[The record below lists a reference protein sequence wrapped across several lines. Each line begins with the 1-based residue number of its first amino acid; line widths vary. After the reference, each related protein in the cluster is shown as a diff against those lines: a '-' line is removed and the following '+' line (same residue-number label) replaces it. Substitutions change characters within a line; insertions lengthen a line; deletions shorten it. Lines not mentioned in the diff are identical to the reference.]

1 MADALRK
8 LMSDFYRA
16 RKRTL
21 RKVGNRAAYIAIA
34 LSRAPK
40 RVKKAPPSKVPE
52 SLNSP
57 NYRAYTLK
65 LYYPNPNGGGEIDSG
80 MTVGEYLKKIKGG
93 YVARGAGK
101 YQAHQL
107 RFHESR
113 NYRDPNFQMTPGSS
127 YAIGLGSTRVT
138 ERMAKTHSKGTG
150 RFSDTERKKL
160 QRLRERQKDLQ
171 RQLWDADRSRSAK
184 AYGRLVRE
192 NNRIRERLS
201 RAGHQSPDKTAK
213 ARERMQANQR
223 KYVERIRKMKAKREA
238 RVEKWKA
245 KNLQYRIVATTKRQ
259 TLDPQ
264 PGGLLR
270 KGSTP
275 GQPPKTW
282 AGGGRTNYY
291 IGQREGATDEM
302 TGKKKWVNNYLVEQ
316 VSDTEYRVTL
326 KPLLGSSDSTLAEL
340 EYGGSHHG
348 RPIIDGYTLTSRTI
362 GSHRRVSFEKHKGD
376 SKSIN
381 VAKRPWFSPTL
392 EKVRQRFKQPNLKF
406 IW

>member
-1 MADALRK
+1 
-8 LMSDFYRA
+8 MSDFYRA

-40 RVKKAPPSKVPE
+40 RVKKDPPAKVPE
-52 SLNSP
+52 TLNGT
-57 NYRAYTLK
+57 NYRAYPLR
-65 LYYPNPNGGGEIDSG
+65 LYYPDPKGGSGIVDSG

-101 YQAHQL
+101 YQAHRL
-107 RFHESR
+107 RFHEQR
-113 NYRDPNFQMTPGSS
+113 NYRRQGFFMTPGSS
-127 YAIGLGSTRVT
+127 YAVGPGSTRVT
-138 ERMAKTHSKGTG
+138 ERMAQTHSKGTG
-150 RFSDTERKKL
+150 RFSDTERQKI

-171 RQLWDADRSRSAK
+171 RQLWDADRSRSAQ

-192 NNRIRERLS
+192 NNRIRERLA
-201 RAGHQSPDKTAK
+201 RAGHQSPAKTAK

-238 RVEKWKA
+238 RVAKWKE
-245 KNLQYRIVATTKRQ
+245 KNIQYRIVATKRGQ

-282 AGGGRTNYY
+282 AGAGRTNYY

-302 TGKKKWVNNYLVEQ
+302 TGKTKWVNNYLVQQ

-326 KPLLGSSDSTLAEL
+326 KPLRGSSDSTLAEL

-348 RPIIDGYTLTSRTI
+348 RPIIEGYILTSRDK
-362 GSHRRVSFEKHKGD
+362 GSHRRISFQPVKGESRPID
-376 SKSIN
+376 
-381 VAKRPWFSPTL
+381 VARRPWFSPTL
-392 EKVRQRFKQPNLKF
+392 EKVRERFKDK
-406 IW
+406 

>member
-40 RVKKAPPSKVPE
+40 RVKKDPPAKVPE
-52 SLNSP
+52 SLNST
-57 NYRAYTLK
+57 NYRAYPLK
-65 LYYPNPNGGGEIDSG
+65 LYYPDPKGSGIIDSG

-101 YQAHQL
+101 YQAHRL
-107 RFHESR
+107 RFHEAR
-113 NYRDPNFQMTPGSS
+113 NFRGKNFQMTPGSS
-127 YAIGLGSTRVT
+127 YAVGPGSTRVT
-138 ERMAKTHSKGTG
+138 ERMATTHSKGTG
-150 RFSDTERKKL
+150 RFSDTERQKL

-201 RAGHQSPDKTAK
+201 RAGHQSAEKTAK

-223 KYVERIRKMKAKREA
+223 KYFQRIQKLKAKREA
-238 RVEKWKA
+238 RVAKWKE
-245 KNLQYRIVATTKRQ
+245 KNLQYRIVATKRRQ

-264 PGGLLR
+264 AGGLLR
-270 KGSTP
+270 KGSAP

-282 AGGGRTNYY
+282 AGTGRTNYY

-316 VSDTEYRVTL
+316 VSDTEFMVTL
-326 KPLLGSSDSTLAEL
+326 KPLLGSSDTTLAEL

-348 RPIIDGYTLTSRTI
+348 RPIIEGYVLTSRDK
-362 GSHRRVSFEKHKGD
+362 GSHRRISFEPVKGD
-376 SKSIN
+376 SKSIT
-381 VAKRPWFSPTL
+381 VARRPWFSPTL
-392 EKVRQRFKQPNLKF
+392 EKVRQRFRQQ
-406 IW
+406 